1 MSSVRKKAKT
11 KTGQPASGR
20 QGTSRPAMLRV
31 AEIHRLIR
39 QGRRPNCS
47 TLAREI
53 EVTAKTIQRDIS
65 FMRDQLNLPL
75 EYDAV
80 RHGYYYS
87 EEVSDFP
94 SMRLSRHELVALFLA
109 RQALEP
115 MRGTKLQKIL
125 SESFRRIAG
134 SCSGELSISW
144 EDLDE
149 AFSVKAAGA
158 VAADVTLFSS
168 LMEAVQKRRVISFH
182 YRKPNQREALARLVH
197 PHHVGQVDHG
207 WYMVG
212 WDQARKAMRTFALQ
226 RIEDLKVLAK
236 RFERETGFDARQY
249 FGAGFG
255 VWSYADGGEIHHVK
269 LRFHDYAARFVA
281 ERQWHSSQKLT
292 MLKDDGTELLFE
304 AWLGGLEELTRWVL
318 SWGSKVEV
326 LGPSPL
332 RQRVQAELHAMLKR
346 CG

>member
-1 MSSVRKKAKT
+1 MW
-11 KTGQPASGR
+11 
-20 QGTSRPAMLRV
+20 RV
-31 AEIHRLIR
+31 SEIHRLIR

-53 EVTAKTIQRDIS
+53 EVTAKTIQRDIC
-65 FMRDQLNLPL
+65 FMRDQLNMPL
-75 EYDAV
+75 EYDPV
-80 RHGYYYS
+80 RHGYFYS

-115 MRGTKLQKIL
+115 MRGTKLQKVL
-125 SESFRRIAG
+125 SESFRRIAQ
-134 SCSGELSISW
+134 SCSGELSVSW
-144 EDLDE
+144 EDFDE

-158 VAADVTLFSS
+158 VAADVTLFSD
-168 LMEAVQKRRVISFH
+168 LMEAVQKRREVSFL
-182 YRKPNQREALARLVH
+182 YRKPNEREAALRQVR

-207 WYMVG
+207 WYLVG
-212 WDQARKAMRTFALQ
+212 WDQGRKAMRTFALQ
-226 RIEDLKVLAK
+226 RIEQLKVLSK

-255 VWSYADGGEIHHVK
+255 VWSYGEGDRAHHVR

-281 ERQWHSSQKLT
+281 ERQWHSSQKLSL
-292 MLKDDGTELLFE
+292 LKEDGSELLFE

-326 LGPSPL
+326 LGPVQL
-332 RQRVQAELHAMLKR
+332 RQRVQAELKAMLKK